1 MKPEI
6 TSTSEAPKNAT
17 TMEIRT
23 LFSEGNL
30 IDSYNIF
37 EKVRKQ
43 VEDIVSNKEFLS
55 ENKSFVMRL
64 KMSFWIFDRLING
77 PWEFGNTG
85 VKKIINEQG
94 LEARCGSDS
103 KYIFRPLIDLNGE
116 FIDESRIQ
124 TWAPIIALY
133 SKAKDILLINEAYYQ
148 AMGTT
153 PAEFAI
159 LVREGRTAEL
169 LKKED
174 LPKLQELT
182 FILSQGKGYKN
193 ELLHPARTRKT
204 ISWNSSGNEGSGSIR
219 IGKDV
224 TFGEHPAVPKSE
236 FKSFVLD
243 AGKSMDIFLEKT
255 KAIIEKMPESHE
267 KTGIQR
273 RLLALS
279 TCANA
284 VDMFWEHGPYF
295 MNIWS
300 NGLILGNQNY
310 SDLIGRSAVGIKP
323 EELYTPEIL
332 LAIEKKFIEGYKTG
346 HYEDS
351 FSITSSG
358 VSRNIAWHRYFPKN
372 AYGLEK
378 SMTFGIG
385 TSAITSSQKRSI

>member
-6 TSTSEAPKNAT
+6 TPTSEVPKNIT
-17 TMEIRT
+17 ILEIRT
-23 LFSEGNL
+23 LFLEGNL

-43 VEDIVSNKEFLS
+43 VEDIVSNKEFIS
-55 ENKSFVMRL
+55 ENKSFVLRL

-85 VKKIINEQG
+85 VKKIMNEQG

-103 KYIFRPLIDLNGE
+103 KYIFRPLVDLNGD
-116 FIDESRIQ
+116 FIDESQIQ

-133 SKAKDILLINEAYYQ
+133 SKAKDILLINEAYYR

-153 PAEFAI
+153 PEEFGI

-169 LKKED
+169 FKKED
-174 LPKLQELT
+174 AQKLKELT
-182 FILSQGKGYKN
+182 FLLSQGKGYKN
-193 ELLHPARTRKT
+193 EILHAKKT
-204 ISWNSSGNEGSGSIR
+204 MKSISWNSSGNEGSGSIR

-224 TFGEHPAVPKSE
+224 TFGEHPTIPKSG

-255 KAIIEKMPESHE
+255 KSIIEKMPESFE
-267 KTGIQR
+267 KTGMER

-295 MNIWS
+295 MNILN
-300 NGLILGNQNY
+300 NGLIFGNQNY
-310 SDLIGRSAVGIKP
+310 ADLIGRSSVGIKP
-323 EELYTPEIL
+323 DELYTPEVL

-351 FSITSSG
+351 FPITSG
-358 VSRNIAWHRYFPKN
+358 GISRNIAWHRYFPKN

-378 SMTFGIG
+378 GMTF
-385 TSAITSSQKRSI
+385 